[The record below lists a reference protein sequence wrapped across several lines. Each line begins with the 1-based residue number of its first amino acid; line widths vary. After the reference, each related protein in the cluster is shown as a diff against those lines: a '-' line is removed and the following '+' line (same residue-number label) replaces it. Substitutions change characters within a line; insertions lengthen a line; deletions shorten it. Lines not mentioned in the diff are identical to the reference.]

1 MTKQELLLK
10 LKELDVIKPGLQA
23 ASGTKVGRGAR
34 AAGKALATLVDIVFI
49 PLEALATMAATIRYY
64 DDPEFGKATG
74 LGRHGV
80 QLPMFASSPDDIL
93 DNHNRFRNH
102 NALTRF
108 LKGTINGIGY
118 LGHKLTEDSDSP
130 MFRPAK
136 FDAELMGK
144 NFGQY
149 YFGMDFEASGL
160 KDGLGGDPTF
170 VHLKKQPFFQD
181 MVYGLARAFEMGP
194 QRVSMQDGR
203 MSVLGEQEYN
213 KQRDDFYNTIGQ
225 VFETPEEP
233 NLFQTYFGGANM
245 EGDNG

>member
-1 MTKQELLLK
+1 
-10 LKELDVIKPGLQA
+10 
-23 ASGTKVGRGAR
+23 
-34 AAGKALATLVDIVFI
+34 
-49 PLEALATMAATIRYY
+49 MAATIRYY